1 MTSMTSKVTQTT
13 NDFSRSCAITG
24 KKGLNFNSVIV
35 LDWLGR
41 KQIRICSKF
50 LHWLTKNIFFYL
62 LALACLL
69 LINKTLFIRQSR
81 MLQFLHL
88 LTPKVLNSFLAA
100 SVEITNV
107 VTFSKRYLFDLC
119 NKYTTDDLIK
129 MRKSCP
135 TLQLFIRC
143 ERWRWRGLR
152 YRSHSLWVLASQTK

>member
-1 MTSMTSKVTQTT
+1 MR
-13 NDFSRSCAITG
+13 NNR
-24 KKGLNFNSVIV
+24 KKGTQFQFCNCSRLVGAETNQDLYDIFTLI
-35 LDWLGR
+35 DK
-41 KQIRICSKF
+41 KQ
-50 LHWLTKNIFFYL
+50 FFYL

-143 ERWRWRGLR
+143 ERWR
-152 YRSHSLWVLASQTK
+152 